1 MQKISAFFFLFLPG
15 FLFAQ
20 IPQTQ
25 IYLFE
30 IHANGVSSVQ
40 LEKPIALTQFNK
52 GGYNNQPFFFN
63 AYDIYFT
70 LQSVKDTSQTDIY
83 ALDLIR
89 KEKRKVTATIDA
101 EYSPTLMPGG
111 THFSVVR
118 VEPDG
123 SQKLWQLPIDQR
135 GKGTPIFEKIT
146 NVGYHFWLEDD
157 LVALFLVDETNYLV
171 LAKPS
176 TQKFERIASGIGR
189 SLNQLPDGRLA
200 YVQKATEKT
209 WYIKAYDVINQ
220 NSEIITKTL
229 PGVEDFTILED
240 GTILMAL
247 GSSIFKKHPALD
259 DNWVSIASLENFSIK
274 NISRLASWKDQ
285 YLAIVSQP

>member
-1 MQKISAFFFLFLPG
+1 MQKFLAFVFILSPG
-15 FLFAQ
+15 FLLAQ

-30 IHANGVSSVQ
+30 IRANGVSSLN
-40 LEKPIALTQFNK
+40 LEKPLALTQFNK
-52 GGYNNQPFFFN
+52 AGYNNQPIFFN
-63 AYDIYFT
+63 AYDLYFT
-70 LQSVKDTSQTDIY
+70 LQSDKDTSQTDIY

-89 KEKRKVTATIDA
+89 QEKRQVTATIDA
-101 EYSPTLMPGG
+101 EYSPTPMPDG

-123 SQKLWQLPIDQR
+123 SQRLWKLPVDQI
-135 GKGTPIFEKIT
+135 GKGMPVFDKIT
-146 NVGYHFWLEDD
+146 NVGYHCWLEED
-157 LVALFLVDETNYLV
+157 LVALFLVDEINYLV

-189 SLNQLPDGRLA
+189 CLNQLPDGRLA
-200 YVQKATEKT
+200 FVQKATDKT
-209 WYIKAYDVINQ
+209 WYIKAYDIINQ
-220 NSEIITKTL
+220 DSEIISKTL
-229 PGVEDFTILED
+229 PGVEDFTVLED
-240 GTILMAL
+240 GTLLMAL

-259 DNWVSIASLENFSIK
+259 DNWVSIANLENFSIR

-285 YLAIVSQP
+285 YLAIVAQP